1 MEAVIAS
8 NEAYIGLQ
16 DLRAIEQTQ
25 PLTPSQHDTVAL
37 HNRTIEQN
45 KRTYRQVGNSTV
57 ATLAGFTADDPD
69 YHSIDFY
76 PAVYDALISE
86 DTASNESVNEI
97 ARRALHSLVQ
107 ATTERNKVKQE
118 VKKRA
123 LEADYALCQGVL
135 DGDRDAQSQFIAQ
148 YRRLVWNLAKRE
160 EPWLTRGVVGI
171 EDLYQEGMLQ
181 ALKACQRF
189 DPGRNTRFSTFIIPD
204 LLECLSRTVQ
214 AQYAVSLPEGVYD
227 IIRSVRTLNNIRL
240 KEGGHPL
247 TTKEIA
253 EEFNLEPEGLS
264 IGGKR
269 TVEDIFWYGIRL
281 TVGMDSID
289 AGPLP
294 ARRNT
299 QTVDYR
305 LDEWRVLK
313 PIDNKNLEPLTA
325 EERATQHLL
334 RRDVIRAL
342 KQLAEAEDGL
352 KKVEV
357 LVQYFGL
364 AGENPRTLEEIASDL
379 TITPYEANQRL
390 KGGLSSLRS
399 LRFRQIL
406 EDTAV

>member
-1 MEAVIAS
+1 M
-8 NEAYIGLQ
+8 
-16 DLRAIEQTQ
+16 
-25 PLTPSQHDTVAL
+25 
-37 HNRTIEQN
+37 
-45 KRTYRQVGNSTV
+45 
-57 ATLAGFTADDPD
+57 
-69 YHSIDFY
+69 
-76 PAVYDALISE
+76 
-86 DTASNESVNEI
+86 
-97 ARRALHSLVQ
+97 
-107 ATTERNKVKQE
+107 
-118 VKKRA
+118 
-123 LEADYALCQGVL
+123 
-135 DGDRDAQSQFIAQ
+135 
-148 YRRLVWNLAKRE
+148 
-160 EPWLTRGVVGI
+160 
-171 EDLYQEGMLQ
+171 
-181 ALKACQRF
+181 
-189 DPGRNTRFSTFIIPD
+189 
-204 LLECLSRTVQ
+204 
-214 AQYAVSLPEGVYD
+214 
-227 IIRSVRTLNNIRL
+227 
-240 KEGGHPL
+240 